1 MSVYLKA
8 IKYSFTIWYLWHES
22 CLSIGMILK
31 EDAAKGLFLGLAI
44 GDAMGSPIE
53 FEKKRTQ
60 KNYVRSYLE
69 GGFHKVTKGEFTD
82 DTSMALAMADAMIES
97 QQKNGYA
104 FDPYKIMDN
113 FLKWRYEGK
122 YSPRGECFDVG
133 VTVCG
138 ALAQYKKDRSGPFTG
153 SRDPMSA
160 GNGGLM
166 RLAPALIASRTKEEC
181 LMFARET
188 TRLTHG
194 AEEALMY
201 SEIFAEEIWEGR
213 VLPKYVRY
221 KHPLNIDRDDIMS
234 GGYVKETY
242 QAAWW
247 AYQTTDNFEDCIIEA
262 INLGHDS
269 DTTGAVA
276 GMIAGRMYGF
286 DAIPKWMVQ
295 GLQWSNHIIHVAKQL
310 CPATAPLEIN

>member
-1 MSVYLKA
+1 MVLR
-8 IKYSFTIWYLWHES
+8 EN
-22 CLSIGMILK
+22 
-31 EDAAKGLFLGLAI
+31 AAKGLFLGLAI

-53 FEKKRTQ
+53 FEKKRTRED
-60 KNYVRSYLE
+60 YVRDYQA
-69 GGFHKVTKGEFTD
+69 GGFHNVSKGEFTD
-82 DTSMALAMADAMIES
+82 DTSMALAMAHAFIES
-97 QQKNGYA
+97 QRTTGYA
-104 FDPYKIMDN
+104 FDAHKIMNN
-113 FLKWRYEGK
+113 FLEWRYKGK

-138 ALAQYKKDRSGPFTG
+138 ALAQYKEDRSAPFAGVTH
-153 SRDPMSA
+153 PMSA

-166 RLAPALIASRTKEEC
+166 RLAPAVIVSRTKEEA
-181 LMFARET
+181 LLFAKES

-201 SEIFAEEIWEGR
+201 SEMFAEEMWEGR
-213 VLPKYVRY
+213 VLPKYASY
-221 KHPLNIDRDDIMS
+221 KHPLDIDRKDVMS

-247 AYQTTDNFEDCIIEA
+247 AYQTTESFEDCIIEA

-286 DAIPKWMVQ
+286 ESIPKWMVE
-295 GLQWSNHIIHVAKQL
+295 GLQWSEHLIDTAKQL
-310 CPATAPLEIN
+310 IPTRQ